1 MDGESVHQGPG
12 SIFGEYCSGT
22 GACLRVEADGS
33 HSCEINPSLFPTEE
47 VCRGDLSHGIWCQ
60 GHSCEAPAPPAPT
73 SAPTS
78 APTTAPVGAP
88 TMAPSAAP
96 AADVP
101 TPAAVVG
108 NDPIFKANGNVYKFH
123 IKPGVRTPLLSWT
136 AHQGWRDTED
146 FIKYELLGVT
156 FKPRT
161 LKVKEDSAGHMSILD
176 DAQWFSQLTLLAN
189 AKVVLNVTRG
199 IGGFGGMGIQVDG
212 KHKLYDA
219 DKWINKFIGHPAPN
233 QEMLVTLGRL
243 KKHVGNKFAQALVV
257 DAPELRFSI
266 ETMPALKF
274 ENEEEQVAFGHLNL
288 KFESDALPVS
298 ARGLLA
304 QLAGTRALTKHNKN
318 KFDLVVRKLQD
329 RTDAAAEQP
338 AGDEQVS
345 HLDEAGQPAQPTA
358 GNGQVSHIDDRA

>member
-1 MDGESVHQGPG
+1 MSVHQGPG

-136 AHQGWRDTED
+136 AHQGWRDKED

-161 LKVKEDSAGHMSILD
+161 LKVKEDSAGYMSILD

-219 DKWINKFIGHPAPN
+219 DKWINKFVGHPAPN

-345 HLDEAGQPAQPTA
+345 HLDEAEQPAQPTA